1 MKINEKEKLLLTV
14 MAIVLVG
21 VFYFMFLLPPVWEK
35 AQDLK
40 AAKIQMDKDILEAKE
55 VIGQSDLVNEQYK
68 ELNARILSFCEKFF
82 PKLEQERMILIIDQ
96 LLAESGLIGN
106 EIVFN
111 DAVNLGQEIYVP
123 EKVADIKSLDD
134 LPSQIVNVGYSGS
147 FSSLLNFLGKV
158 NNYSR
163 KILVNK
169 VNLINS
175 STKNNVS
182 NLTGSVVLEFY
193 AIPSFMKDTIAA
205 LTWEEDEDEIGVIS
219 DPFSGASLIDSVLG
233 PSEIACDFV
242 LTVKPITADLPTIVM
257 GLDADISADSFVFA
271 DSPGVEDV
279 ELRLFMED
287 GKYLCSYKAG
297 NESYPHNNSDK
308 VEIPFATGNQRITM
322 KIFSTPRT
330 GEQDQSGANL
340 SIYNETDLP
349 LYVQIINDDELL
361 PRVNIVEQTSN
372 VIVE

>member
-1 MKINEKEKLLLTV
+1 MNQLLLT
-14 MAIVLVG
+14 
-21 VFYFMFLLPPVWEK
+21 
-35 AQDLK
+35 
-40 AAKIQMDKDILEAKE
+40 
-55 VIGQSDLVNEQYK
+55 
-68 ELNARILSFCEKFF
+68 
-82 PKLEQERMILIIDQ
+82 
-96 LLAESGLIGN
+96 
-106 EIVFN
+106 
-111 DAVNLGQEIYVP
+111 
-123 EKVADIKSLDD
+123 
-134 LPSQIVNVGYSGS
+134 
-147 FSSLLNFLGKV
+147 
-158 NNYSR
+158 
-163 KILVNK
+163 
-169 VNLINS
+169 
-175 STKNNVS
+175 
-182 NLTGSVVLEFY
+182 
-193 AIPSFMKDTIAA
+193 
-205 LTWEEDEDEIGVIS
+205 
-219 DPFSGASLIDSVLG
+219 
-233 PSEIACDFV
+233 
-242 LTVKPITADLPTIVM
+242 PTIVI
-257 GLDADISADSFVFA
+257 GLDRISLLIVFFA